1 MLGAAKEG
9 GFCGFELLLCS
20 ESYTNIRKQLLP
32 LKKQEYYNDH
42 IQSHKFPV
50 MFLKTFKLSWW
61 VFCWGWFLGLQQQKL
76 RGERMARSPW
86 DFCTWKRRKFSK
98 VVCMS
103 WTVSWYFKMF
113 HVLQFFEVILQ
124 VSFNLLMLS
133 VGPIL
138 AFVAIFQFALGHVG
152 SKLFATLSDQ
162 QGGNPQ
168 NGKVGR
174 FPHVSPTVCKMKL
187 GNWEWGASRVR
198 FLNY

>member
-1 MLGAAKEG
+1 
-9 GFCGFELLLCS
+9 
-20 ESYTNIRKQLLP
+20 
-32 LKKQEYYNDH
+32 
-42 IQSHKFPV
+42 
-50 MFLKTFKLSWW
+50 
-61 VFCWGWFLGLQQQKL
+61 
-76 RGERMARSPW
+76 MARSPW

-113 HVLQFFEVILQ
+113 HVRQFFEVILQ
-124 VSFNLLMLS
+124 VSFNLLMLP

-168 NGKVGR
+168 NGKVGW

-198 FLNY
+198 FSELLVYLCLYKFVDESSTKMFRKSRGMIDLVAPWSMKACWETHQDPWSERVWDYRIINTSRILKRSINIVLMLCLY